1 MSRFINSLLAT
12 WDRLKLPL
20 KGKPDLLSL
29 SQHTKIEKGGPR
41 RNPQGRM

>member
-12 WDRLKLPL
+12 WDGLKLPL

-29 SQHTKIEKGGPR
+29 SQHTNIEKGGPR